1 MTFGPR
7 VDIEGPPPRSGL
19 IRGVIVAAVVI
30 AVPVALVLA
39 LVYALPK
46 LAGKPDPPPP
56 PDEVQV
62 ASVRSKYAEA
72 SAKFA
77 ELEAAHKK
85 LDAAFQDAFGVT
97 LEMSA
102 DKNTLPRDF
111 NDYMAAKDAPLEAW
125 TKLRNACVTEAQ
137 FNDKRAV
144 LRAVEGK
151 TRDLTASLTDRHDM
165 EDVLAWAT
173 TRLSAIRGQAENLD
187 SIREKL
193 QAYRTKENP

>member
-1 MTFGPR
+1 MTEGPHTA
-7 VDIEGPPPRSGL
+7 IQGPPPSSGL

-30 AVPVALVLA
+30 AVPVALVLT

-56 PDEVQV
+56 PDEVLV
-62 ASVRSKYAEA
+62 VSVRSKYADA

-77 ELEAAHKK
+77 ELEAAHRK

-102 DKNTLPRDF
+102 DKEKLPRDF
-111 NDYMAAKDAPLEAW
+111 NDYMAAKDAPHEAW

-144 LRAVEGK
+144 LRAVEIK
-151 TRDLTASLTDRHDM
+151 TRDLTVSLTDRHEM
-165 EDVLAWAT
+165 EDVLKWSTANLA
-173 TRLSAIRGQAENLD
+173 AIVGQAENLD
-187 SIREKL
+187 SIRNKL
-193 QAYRTKENP
+193 RAYRTKEKP